1 MGAKLQKSHEIC
13 KIRVNICKKSGKDL
27 FSLKKNYIFV
37 ADNLDHYKRNS

>member
-1 MGAKLQKSHEIC
+1 MGAKLRKYLGKC

-37 ADNLDHYKRNS
+37 ADNLDRYKRNS